1 MTKFSII
8 ALLVVAMLLLSPV
21 LASAQPSLP
30 CRFHGTVQLDGAAV
44 EDGTTI
50 TATVEGQTFTTTT
63 PSAAYGASTF
73 VLLIEQPEG
82 VALAGSTVT
91 FKIGAR
97 DADQTATWELGG
109 NIELNLSA
117 GEAAPSNGGTQGPA
131 GPAGAPGD
139 KGEQGATGLT
149 GDTGDTGDKG
159 DIGDIGEEGE
169 EGGTSLAVGA
179 LIVSLVAIVI
189 SAYVLVRKRV

>member
-21 LASAQPSLP
+21 LASAQPTLP

-117 GEAAPSNGGTQGPA
+117 GEAAPPTDGTQGPA
-131 GPAGAPGD
+131 GPAGPAGAAGAAGSPGA
-139 KGEQGATGLT
+139 Q
-149 GDTGDTGDKG
+149 GDTGAQGPQG
-159 DIGDIGEEGE
+159 PEGEEGE
-169 EGGTSLAVGA
+169 EGGSGLAVGA
-179 LIVSLVAIVI
+179 LIVALVAIVL